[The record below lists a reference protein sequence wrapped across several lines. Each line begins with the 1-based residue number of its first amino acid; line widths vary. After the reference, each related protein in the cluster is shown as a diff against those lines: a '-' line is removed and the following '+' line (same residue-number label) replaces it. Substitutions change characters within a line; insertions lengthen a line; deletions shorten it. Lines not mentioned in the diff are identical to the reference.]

1 VAVWVWLRSPYY
13 NNNNNFCEI
22 NNNGNYNNN
31 NASWSAAVAPGFC
44 YARSNGVAGRDLSRP
59 GERRPKQKE
68 IYCPGYPIPK
78 TAL

>member
-1 VAVWVWLRSPYY
+1 MAVVAWLRSPYY

-31 NASWSAAVAPGFC
+31 NASWSGAVAPGFC
-44 YARSNGVAGRDLSRP
+44 YARSNGVAGRDLSLP

-68 IYCPGYPIPK
+68 IYFPR
-78 TAL
+78 

>member
-1 VAVWVWLRSPYY
+1 MAVVVWLRSPYY

-44 YARSNGVAGRDLSRP
+44 FMRGQT
-59 GERRPKQKE
+59 E
-68 IYCPGYPIPK
+68 
-78 TAL
+78 

>member
-1 VAVWVWLRSPYY
+1 MAVWVWLRSPYY

-44 YARSNGVAGRDLSRP
+44 YARSNGVAG
-59 GERRPKQKE
+59 
-68 IYCPGYPIPK
+68 
-78 TAL
+78 